1 MGGGG
6 QECRPGD
13 RPQERSRTELGAH
26 RDGTQSWEPVR
37 RGGPAV
43 GSTSEQGSLGE
54 RVRTELGARQG
65 PTALGSPSTTG
76 DDGGSGAVGSEG
88 RVPCWQ
94 DPGW

>member
-1 MGGGG
+1 MQARG
-6 QECRPGD
+6 QAPGKEQD
-13 RPQERSRTELGAH
+13 RAGSTSGWDTELGA
-26 RDGTQSWEPVR
+26 RPS
-37 RGGPAV
+37 GGPAV